1 MEEYKYGR
9 HNLIINLPSASLI
22 DIMLTDLPKSGG
34 ATSHALPL
42 PAFLRVACG
51 GTSHYVPDRRILFK
65 KSLMVLK
72 HPYGFSEVPYTSESQ
87 DPLLEI
93 F

>member
-72 HPYGFSEVPYTSESQ
+72 YSCGSPEFPYTPESHN
-87 DPLLEI
+87 P
-93 F
+93 FFKKV

>member
-22 DIMLTDLPKSGG
+22 DIRLTDLPKSGG

-42 PAFLRVACG
+42 PAFLKVAFGECG

-65 KSLMVLK
+65 NSLV
-72 HPYGFSEVPYTSESQ
+72 V
-87 DPLLEI
+87 
-93 F
+93 